1 MALVDHQALC
11 GRDRPAGKFRMRDKK
26 RATIKDVAQET
37 GLALSTVSNALAGK
51 SHVSDRTR
59 ALVQAVAERLGY
71 RASAVARALRMQRS
85 FTIGVL
91 IADVSN
97 PSSADFVRGVED
109 VVSREKCTLLLCN
122 TDGDE
127 EKQLSHMRTLID
139 RQVDGMV
146 LISQHCSSPKVRELL
161 DVSVPFVLV
170 QRRSAKHKDNYVG
183 SDNCEGLR
191 QAIHYVHSLGHRR
204 IGFVQGP
211 EDSSSARERLESFL
225 STAGGLKLNVEPDL
239 IYRGDYTFG
248 GGLEAGKYFCGMR
261 RRPTCILASSDINAL
276 GVIHSALDAGM
287 DVPKDLSVVGL
298 DDISLAS
305 FRRVDLTTIQLQKRD
320 MGIAAAEL
328 LMKQIR
334 QPLSRPQKI
343 ILPTKLIIRGSVVA
357 SARRSRDSARKPPV
371 AVSVGSGTIMSST
384 ALE

>member
-26 RATIKDVAQET
+26 RATIKDVAQGT

-146 LISQHCSSPKVRELL
+146 LISQH
-161 DVSVPFVLV
+161 
-170 QRRSAKHKDNYVG
+170 
-183 SDNCEGLR
+183 LR
-191 QAIHYVHSLGHRR
+191 
-204 IGFVQGP
+204 
-211 EDSSSARERLESFL
+211 
-225 STAGGLKLNVEPDL
+225 
-239 IYRGDYTFG
+239 
-248 GGLEAGKYFCGMR
+248 
-261 RRPTCILASSDINAL
+261 
-276 GVIHSALDAGM
+276 
-287 DVPKDLSVVGL
+287 
-298 DDISLAS
+298 S
-305 FRRVDLTTIQLQKRD
+305 FRA
-320 MGIAAAEL
+320 GAAS
-328 LMKQIR
+328 Q
-334 QPLSRPQKI
+334 
-343 ILPTKLIIRGSVVA
+343 
-357 SARRSRDSARKPPV
+357 RK
-371 AVSVGSGTIMSST
+371 T
-384 ALE
+384 